1 MDNILSNKINIM
13 EEDRVYILTIFDKKT
28 EKVVT
33 DVRSS
38 EDIKN
43 IFEEFEIDGF
53 KDMINYLNNKLNE

>member
-1 MDNILSNKINIM
+1 M